1 MPYPTDAL
9 TRDDRRGGAELRA
22 SRAAAVL
29 LAAIIPG
36 ALLAAPPAH
45 AADSGEAGVATEE
58 ATAPRPS
65 FFTRLWQ
72 LDEEARAGQPA
83 VTFHRTNY
91 IQVFSYNDSPNQDPW
106 RLDTQPQTIAK
117 PEAAFQLSFKA
128 KVWQDALGTATDL
141 WIAYT
146 QRSFWQVYD
155 VEESSP
161 FRETDYEPEVLVNFR
176 TRFSLLGLTA
186 RFIQLGMNHQSNGQ
200 TEPLSRSWNRV
211 VANVGLERGGLSL
224 LVKGWY
230 RLPESARSDDNPRI
244 NAYVGY
250 GELWAYY
257 CLNRHRGALMLRDNL
272 DLDRNRGALQ
282 VEWSFPLFRTTW
294 STPAQVAGYV
304 QYFLGYGESL
314 LDYDHRVNRI
324 GFGFAVAE
332 WY

>member
-1 MPYPTDAL
+1 MPDPTDAL
-9 TRDDRRGGAELRA
+9 ARGDRRRGAELRG
-22 SRAAAVL
+22 SLVAVL
-29 LAAIIPG
+29 LAAVAPG
-36 ALLAAPPAH
+36 ALLAAPRAH
-45 AADSGEAGVATEE
+45 AADPGQPSVAADESTP
-58 ATAPRPS
+58 PRPS

-72 LDEEARAGQPA
+72 LDEEARASQPA

-91 IQVFSYNDSPNQDPW
+91 LQVFSYNESPNQDPW
-106 RLDTQPQTIAK
+106 RLGAPPRTIAR

-128 KVWQDALGTATDL
+128 KVWQDVLGTDTDL

-155 VEESSP
+155 VEESAP
-161 FRETDYEPEVLVNFR
+161 FRETDYEPEALLNFR

-244 NAYVGY
+244 LDHVGY

-257 CLNRHRGALMLRDNL
+257 CLGRHRGAVMVRDNL
-272 DLDRNRGALQ
+272 DLDRNRGAIQL
-282 VEWSFPLFRTTW
+282 EWSFPLFRPTW

-314 LDYDHRVNRI
+314 LDHDHRVNRI